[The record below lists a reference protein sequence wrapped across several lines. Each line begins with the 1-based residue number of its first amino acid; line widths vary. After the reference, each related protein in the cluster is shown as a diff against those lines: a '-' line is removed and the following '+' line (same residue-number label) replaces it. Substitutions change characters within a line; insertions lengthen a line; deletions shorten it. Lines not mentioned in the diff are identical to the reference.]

1 MDYFHHYL
9 ETIHGFLESLVYIR
23 VYGTFASHSSFHSF
37 ISVEPELSSVVFFLG
52 PKPYHPT
59 FSDILRKSFWRAR
72 TSPPL
77 SKYGRFS
84 KKWYPKQTS
93 FGYRIRIAGYRIR
106 ISGYPDI
113 ESGYRIFINCSNLR
127 KVIHTK
133 LDFHWAQIAFNFL
146 EENYAICSH
155 PPSQIYVVW
164 MKLPCRGKYFFRNLW
179 SSRIALRFTVSEWTQ
194 SRDWL
199 SSSPGSCGL
208 GKGEGASGTIRMFAA
223 ALIPTLEHGFSVAW
237 FQIETKFYF
246 GNHWMENRDF
256 HVTIVQWKWTIFG
269 VLSKFMPFL
278 F

>member
-1 MDYFHHYL
+1 MRRPWGRKYSSKMGDFPRS
-9 ETIHGFLESLVYIR
+9 GIR
-23 VYGTFASHSSFHSF
+23 NKQV
-37 ISVEPELSSVVFFLG
+37 
-52 PKPYHPT
+52 
-59 FSDILRKSFWRAR
+59 SDIE
-72 TSPPL
+72 
-77 SKYGRFS
+77 
-84 KKWYPKQTS
+84 
-93 FGYRIRIAGYRIR
+93 
-106 ISGYPDI
+106 SGYPDI

-179 SSRIALRFTVSEWTQ
+179 SSRIALRFTVSEWIQ

-256 HVTIVQWKWTIFG
+256 HVTIVQWKCQNYRTTTSPTRLPALTSEVVAPVCCQVPSLSHTALHSLCLGLEYQII
-269 VLSKFMPFL
+269 VLQN
-278 F
+278 

>member
-1 MDYFHHYL
+1 MGDFPRS
-9 ETIHGFLESLVYIR
+9 GIR
-23 VYGTFASHSSFHSF
+23 N
-37 ISVEPELSSVVFFLG
+37 
-52 PKPYHPT
+52 
-59 FSDILRKSFWRAR
+59 
-72 TSPPL
+72 
-77 SKYGRFS
+77 
-84 KKWYPKQTS
+84 KQVS
-93 FGYRIRIAGYRIR
+93 
-106 ISGYPDI
+106 DI

-223 ALIPTLEHGFSVAW
+223 ALIPTYPKVGLIQSCSRILVLTGAGVSVSCG
-237 FQIETKFYF
+237 IP
-246 GNHWMENRDF
+246 DF
-256 HVTIVQWKWTIFG
+256 RSKDG
-269 VLSKFMPFL
+269 VYAR
-278 F
+278 